1 MRNLTAVGKF
11 LTLMVIISSVVGC
24 SNHNTAYQTSTIQ
37 NSVSGPY
44 TASGSAIT
52 LGYNLLNDKYYS
64 LTDVQKQK
72 QTMAVYSALESD
84 YGQIFH
90 WYESNAKGG
99 VKAVHGYP
107 MGSGFCRVLYSTIV
121 KNGKQRSFEE
131 TACKEAGHDGWRFI
145 YS

>member
-1 MRNLTAVGKF
+1 MKNLTAVGKF
-11 LTLMVIISSVVGC
+11 LTLMGILVSVTGC
-24 SNHNTAYQTSTIQ
+24 NTAYQTSSIQ
-37 NSVSGPY
+37 NSVNGPY
-44 TASGSAIT
+44 TSTSSVVT

-64 LTDVQKQK
+64 LTDIQKQK

-84 YGQIFH
+84 YGQVFH